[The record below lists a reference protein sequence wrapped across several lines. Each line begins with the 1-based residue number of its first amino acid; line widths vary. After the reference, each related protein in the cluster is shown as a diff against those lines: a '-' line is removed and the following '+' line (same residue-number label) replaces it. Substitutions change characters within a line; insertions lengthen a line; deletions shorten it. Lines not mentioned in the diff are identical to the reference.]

1 MSSAQTTAQY
11 EETRVSAEHDIV
23 TARVRAKALA
33 EALGFGY
40 MDQTRIATAVS
51 ELARNALQFGG
62 GGRVKLCQ
70 AAVEGKRGIEIV
82 VEDKGPGIQ
91 NLELAIKGGHSTG
104 GGLGLG
110 LSGSRRLMDEFNIET
125 APNKGT
131 TVTVRKWL

>member
-1 MSSAQTTAQY
+1 MSSTLTSTQY
-11 EETRVSAEHDIV
+11 EETRVSEELDIV
-23 TARVRAKALA
+23 SARVKAKARA

-62 GGRVKLCQ
+62 GGTVKVCQ
-70 AAVEGKRGIEIV
+70 VVIEGKRGIEIV

-91 NLELAIKGGHSTG
+91 NLELALKGGHSTS

>member
-1 MSSAQTTAQY
+1 MTMEQLSTDTEVTKVS
-11 EETRVSAEHDIV
+11 EERDIV

-62 GGRVKLCQ
+62 GGTVKVSQ
-70 AAVEGKRGIEIV
+70 AALAGKRGIEIV

-91 NLELAIKGGHSTG
+91 NLDLVLKGGYSTG
-104 GGLGLG
+104 GDLGLG
-110 LSGSRRLMDEFNIET
+110 LSGSKKLMDEFNIET
-125 APNKGT
+125 TPNKGT